1 MTDIDNR
8 DIVGG
13 DDSTVTRLDG
23 SGPPRVTALDPLE
36 DARFPPGRLFADRY
50 RIVSLLG
57 RGATGEV
64 YRADDLKL
72 GQRVALKLLAPTSG
86 MHRRFLERFIGE
98 VRLARDI
105 AHPNV
110 CRVYDIGEAEG
121 WHYLSMEYID
131 GETLASLLRRIGSLP
146 AEKALDV
153 ARQLC
158 AGLAA
163 AHDRGVLHRDL
174 KPGNIMLDG
183 RGQVRIVDLG
193 FATPIADPTSDVA
206 GTPAYMAPEQLRGEY
221 ASERS
226 DLFALGAVLYEL
238 FTGQRLFRART
249 FAERLV
255 SAEGGA
261 PTLARLAGID
271 PAVENAIRSC
281 LEGDPA
287 DRPASAWA
295 VAARLPGGDPL
306 AAALAAGR
314 MPSPEMIA
322 AAGQRGALQPVTA
335 WTMLAAVVA
344 GTLAVAFLVN
354 HVTQIDPR
362 RIPKPPEVLAERAR
376 TILSTIGHEAAARD
390 TEYWFEPDIRFVY
403 RQGSQFLVT
412 QNSMQVV
419 MERDPP
425 HDVPGIATVVL
436 DPNGRLIRLATIPE
450 TASSTPDQS
459 HPADPESVNWSAL
472 FAEAGLDAAALVP
485 MTSAATPAVPHDTR
499 VAWEGRRIEDAKMLR
514 VVGASLAGRP
524 VYFDVSAPD
533 APPAARQ
540 TWFSRG
546 ARSSTNEVLLAI
558 FSLALFIGG
567 GIIARRNLRRGYGD
581 TRGGRRLAIFI
592 ASGGVLWAVLR
603 AHHTPLPMEEWV
615 FLLIATGWSLVWT
628 AFAWLIYISLEPY
641 VRRWWPHTLISW
653 ARLLS
658 GRVRD
663 PLVGRDVLAGLLAG
677 IGLVGLLIAR
687 VEVSRSAGLI
697 VKPLDQA
704 YVLEALRPVSYLGLI
719 VYFAI
724 DTLNFALAMLG
735 TLLLLRVI
743 VGNERL
749 SVVIWVLIV
758 STLNLGSGAMPWDP
772 VFAIALAA
780 FAVAVLLR
788 FGLVS
793 TAVMLLFTDLL
804 TRLPVTLDTQA
815 WYLPLSVFTLL
826 LIGALAVYGF
836 VVALAG
842 RSAFGGDAAVAQAGP

>member
-1 MTDIDNR
+1 MAL
-8 DIVGG
+8 G
-13 DDSTVTRLDG
+13 DESTVTRLDG
-23 SGPPRVTALDPLE
+23 SGSPRVAPFEPLG

-110 CRVYDIGEAEG
+110 CRVYDIGDAEG

-131 GETLASLLRRIGSLP
+131 GETLSSLLRRIGSLP

-163 AHDRGVLHRDL
+163 AHERGVLHRDL
-174 KPGNIMLDG
+174 KPGNIMLDS

-255 SAEGGA
+255 SAEGGPPA
-261 PTLARLAGID
+261 LARLAGID

-281 LEGDPA
+281 LETDPA

-322 AAGQRGALQPVTA
+322 AAGQRGALRPVTA
-335 WTMLAAVVA
+335 WTLLAAVVV
-344 GTLAVAFLVN
+344 GTLAVAFRVN
-354 HVTQIDPR
+354 HVTQIDPA

-376 TILSTIGHEAAARD
+376 TILSAIGYTSAARD

-425 HDVPGIATVVL
+425 QDVAGVATVVL
-436 DPNGRLIRLATIPE
+436 DPNGRLIRLAAIPE
-450 TASSTPDQS
+450 TSGGT
-459 HPADPESVNWSAL
+459 PADRSAVNWSAL
-472 FAEAGLDAAALVP
+472 FTEAGLDAGTLVP
-485 MTSAATPAVPHDTR
+485 MASAAPPAVPHDTK
-499 VAWEGRRIEDAKMLR
+499 VAWEGRAIGDAGPLR
-514 VVGASLAGRP
+514 VIGASLAGRP
-524 VYFDVSAPD
+524 VYFDLSAPD

-581 TRGGRRLAIFI
+581 THGGRRLAIFI
-592 ASGGVLWAVLR
+592 ASGGVLWPVLR
-603 AHHTPLPMEEWV
+603 AHHTPLAMEEWV

-663 PLVGRDVLAGLLAG
+663 PLVGRDILAGLLAG

-735 TLLLLRVI
+735 TLLLLRVM
-743 VGNERL
+743 VRNERL
-749 SVVIWVLIV
+749 SVAIWVLFV
-758 STLNLGSGAMPWDP
+758 STLNLGHAAMPWDP

-780 FAVAVLLR
+780 FAVTVLLR

-793 TAVMLLFTDLL
+793 TAVMLFFTDLL
-804 TRLPVTLDTQA
+804 TRLPVTLDTRA
-815 WYLPLSVFTLL
+815 WYLPLSMFTLL
-826 LIGALAVYGF
+826 LIAGLAVYGF

-842 RSAFGGDAAVAQAGP
+842 RSPFGGDAPLAPASR